1 MPSKSKAQQK
11 FMGAVYALKKGDIK
25 PSDVTPAVRKVAK
38 DMKKSDAKDFASTKH
53 KGLPKKVKQEII
65 KRLKKEGE
73 IHMPQVGSYAIP
85 SKLKKRKHGDTNN
98 LGKRNKNGNSGQPDL
113 EEGKLNHYR
122 RFGDNGIE
130 FLIRYN
136 RRNYSL
142 KFQDKKTFDKL
153 KLNFDKSKDID
164 KFMDKVRG
172 KAIKGM
178 SLSLESVNEGMFST
192 IDQIRKDSKNVKD
205 FVKNVFA
212 DRDFKKMKGDKEFI
226 KYLKSVY
233 EGVSEGSFQLGTKA
247 KPPLKR
253 QGLNHHIL
261 AKSKPR
267 RKYHDD
273 DANFK
278 KKDSGQ
284 EDLEEL
290 STSEKVELYSLYS
303 KAMKAMP
310 GSPKQKKIKQQ
321 INKIR
326 VKHGMKPLKE
336 NTLNE
341 IGIFPISNY
350 VKGIIPSNMI
360 NTVNRNNK
368 EKFNAVID
376 DLIRTL
382 NHFWKKNSIPYRVR
396 KK

>member
-65 KRLKKEGE
+65 KRLKQEGE

-85 SKLKKRKHGDTNN
+85 SKLKKRKHKDTDN

-113 EEGKLNHYR
+113 EEG
-122 RFGDNGIE
+122 
-130 FLIRYN
+130 
-136 RRNYSL
+136 
-142 KFQDKKTFDKL
+142 
-153 KLNFDKSKDID
+153 
-164 KFMDKVRG
+164 
-172 KAIKGM
+172 
-178 SLSLESVNEGMFST
+178 MFST
-192 IDQIRKDSKNVKD
+192 IDQIRQDSKNVRD

-212 DRDFKKMKGDKEFI
+212 DRDFKDMKNDKEFL

-233 EGVSEGSFQLGTKA
+233 EGVNEGSFQLGTKA

-261 AKSKPR
+261 TKSKPR

-273 DANFK
+273 DTNFK

-284 EDLEEL
+284 EDLD
-290 STSEKVELYSLYS
+290 EK
-303 KAMKAMP
+303 
-310 GSPKQKKIKQQ
+310 
-321 INKIR
+321 
-326 VKHGMKPLKE
+326 
-336 NTLNE
+336 TLNE
-341 IGIFPISNY
+341 LGIFPISNY
-350 VKGIIPSNMI
+350 VKDMIPRNMI
-360 NTVNRNNK
+360 NTVNRQNK

-382 NHFWKKNSIPYRVR
+382 NHFWKKNNIPYRVR
-396 KK
+396 KR

>member
-25 PSDVTPAVRKVAK
+25 PSDATPAVRKVAK

-65 KRLKKEGE
+65 KRLKQEGE

-85 SKLKKRKHGDTNN
+85 SKLKKRKHKDTDN

-113 EEGKLNHYR
+113 EEG
-122 RFGDNGIE
+122 
-130 FLIRYN
+130 
-136 RRNYSL
+136 
-142 KFQDKKTFDKL
+142 
-153 KLNFDKSKDID
+153 
-164 KFMDKVRG
+164 
-172 KAIKGM
+172 
-178 SLSLESVNEGMFST
+178 MFST
-192 IDQIRKDSKNVKD
+192 IDQIRQDSKNVRD

-212 DRDFKKMKGDKEFI
+212 DKDFAKMKNDKEFI

-233 EGVSEGSFQLGTKA
+233 EGVNEGSFQLGTKA

-261 AKSKPR
+261 TKSKPR

-284 EDLEEL
+284 EDLNEL
-290 STSEKVELYSLYS
+290 
-303 KAMKAMP
+303 
-310 GSPKQKKIKQQ
+310 
-321 INKIR
+321 
-326 VKHGMKPLKE
+326 
-336 NTLNE
+336 
-341 IGIFPISNY
+341 GIFPISSY
-350 VKGIIPSNMI
+350 IKGMIPSSML

-368 EKFNAVID
+368 EKFDAVID

-382 NHFWKKNSIPYRVR
+382 NHFWKKNNIPYRVR

>member
-65 KRLKKEGE
+65 KRLKQEGE

-85 SKLKKRKHGDTNN
+85 SKLKKRKHKDTDN

-113 EEGKLNHYR
+113 EEG
-122 RFGDNGIE
+122 
-130 FLIRYN
+130 
-136 RRNYSL
+136 
-142 KFQDKKTFDKL
+142 
-153 KLNFDKSKDID
+153 
-164 KFMDKVRG
+164 
-172 KAIKGM
+172 
-178 SLSLESVNEGMFST
+178 MFST
-192 IDQIRKDSKNVKD
+192 IDQIRQDSKNVRD

-212 DRDFKKMKGDKEFI
+212 DRDFKDMKNDKEFL

-233 EGVSEGSFQLGTKA
+233 EGVNEGSFQLGTKA

-261 AKSKPR
+261 TKSKPR

-284 EDLEEL
+284 EDLD
-290 STSEKVELYSLYS
+290 EK
-303 KAMKAMP
+303 
-310 GSPKQKKIKQQ
+310 
-321 INKIR
+321 
-326 VKHGMKPLKE
+326 
-336 NTLNE
+336 TLNE
-341 IGIFPISNY
+341 LGIFPISNY
-350 VKGIIPSNMI
+350 VKGMIPSNMI

-382 NHFWKKNSIPYRVR
+382 NHFWKKNNIPYRVR
-396 KK
+396 KR